1 MSTTRKWG
9 LVVHHWSP
17 QVISCVCTHTTDICH
32 SVEVCLV
39 QVWVW
44 RKWQSG
50 MNNLQSILSILHP
63 YVGDERENLQVWS
76 TRVKVTQSPVVC
88 SVRLPAQG
96 KRARNLVWEFSLKVE
111 PQNPTQIKSRCL
123 CTGIYFW
130 WTFNR
135 WNSCSWNF
143 SLWLFKPSTAKR
155 QTDHVILWVLLDE
168 EYQELDHVYYTWLI
182 KWVVIRKDPVGSSL
196 CFEMMWCG

>member
-1 MSTTRKWG
+1 MN
-9 LVVHHWSP
+9 VHNWSP
-17 QVISCVCTHTTDICH
+17 QVISCVCTHTTNICH

-50 MNNLQSILSILHP
+50 MMNIWQSISSLLYP

-76 TRVKVTQSPVVC
+76 THVKVTQSPVVC
-88 SVRLPAQG
+88 SLRLPAQG

-123 CTGIYFW
+123 CTLAF
-130 WTFNR
+130 TFGELSIDGNR

-143 SLWLFKPSTAKR
+143 SLWLFKPSAAKR
-155 QTDHVILWVLLDE
+155 QTDQVILWVLLDE
-168 EYQELDHVYYTWLI
+168 EYQELDHVYCTWLI
-182 KWVVIRKDPVGSSL
+182 KWVVKRKDPVGSTL
-196 CFEMMWCG
+196 YFEMMWCG

>member
-9 LVVHHWSP
+9 LVVNVHHWSP
-17 QVISCVCTHTTDICH
+17 QLITCVCTNTTDKCH

-50 MNNLQSILSILHP
+50 MNNLPSILPLLHQ
-63 YVGDERENLQVWS
+63 YVGDERENLQVWA

-96 KRARNLVWEFSLKVE
+96 KRGRNLVWEFSLKVE
-111 PQNPTQIKSRCL
+111 PQNPTQINSRCL
-123 CTGIYFW
+123 CTLAF
-130 WTFNR
+130 TFELSIDGTAAVETFLFGFSNLALQKDKQTR
-135 WNSCSWNF
+135 WLYESCSMNN
-143 SLWLFKPSTAKR
+143 
-155 QTDHVILWVLLDE
+155 
-168 EYQELDHVYYTWLI
+168 I
-182 KWVVIRKDPVGSSL
+182 KN
-196 CFEMMWCG
+196 